1 MSSGGSVRHP
11 LFARV
16 YASIAGRGEEAGQA
30 EHRQE
35 LRPGMRGRV
44 VEVGAGGGRGQRRR
58 VVEVGPAGS
67 TPGTTR
73 TRSRK

>member
-1 MSSGGSVRHP
+1 MRHS

-35 LRPGMRGRV
+35 LLPGMRGRV
-44 VEVGAGGGRGQRRR
+44 VEVGAGGWSRSARR
-58 VVEVGPAGS
+58 VVEVGPATGS